1 MGQNNPGHLVD
12 TVIYAPVSIEVN
24 YEEQSTTMSQPAV
37 KNDSI
42 KQDQTIPINQAN
54 VNLLKQRS
62 ILVIDDEHG
71 IRNFLIKGL
80 SKYVGLVE
88 SAENVEKAEALRQ
101 RCHFDLII
109 SDIKLPGKSGVEWVE
124 ELRESGCSTAVIFI
138 TAHAH
143 LDVAISAIRAGAA
156 DFIIKPFRM
165 DQIINAVERCI
176 ERQDMK
182 RENFVLRRQVDKIYD
197 SSGMIGACQLIQ
209 NLCSVIKRVAPMPST
224 ILIEG
229 ESGTGKELA
238 AKSIH
243 DLSGRKG
250 SFVPVNCG
258 AISAELLESELFGHV
273 KGAFTG
279 AHQGR
284 EGLFTY
290 ANGGTLFLDEIGE
303 MPMSMQA
310 HLLRVLEEKTI
321 RPVGANQEVPV
332 DARIIAATN
341 RKLEQLVVEGKF
353 RQDLFF
359 RLNVLNLHI
368 PALRE
373 RIEDLKILAQYFIQT
388 LSASLGIKPIAL
400 DESELALLSSYH
412 WPGNV
417 RELKNVIE
425 RSLLLNKPASECITG
440 SVQKPA
446 VTDSSAPAGILLEDI
461 EKHHILKILNMEGG
475 NKSAAARHLG
485 ISRKTLERKVAAWEQ
500 QPF

>member
-1 MGQNNPGHLVD
+1 
-12 TVIYAPVSIEVN
+12 
-24 YEEQSTTMSQPAV
+24 MSQPAIV
-37 KNDSI
+37 DTAEKHKISN
-42 KQDQTIPINQAN
+42 KKF
-54 VNLLKQRS
+54 LKQRS

-80 SKYVGLVE
+80 SKHVGLIE
-88 SAENVEKAEALRQ
+88 SAEDIKKAEELRQ

-109 SDIKLPGKSGVEWVE
+109 ADIKLPGKSGVEWVQ
-124 ELRESGCSTAVIFI
+124 ELRETGCKTSVIFI

-143 LDVAISAIRAGAA
+143 LDIAIDAIRAGAA

-165 DQIINAVERCI
+165 DQILTAIDRCI
-176 ERQDMK
+176 ERREME

-209 NLCSVIKRVAPMPST
+209 NLCAVIKRVAPMPST
-224 ILIEG
+224 ILLEG

-243 DLSGRKG
+243 DLSGRSG

-258 AISAELLESELFGHV
+258 AMSAELLESELYGHV

-279 AHQGR
+279 AHQSR
-284 EGLFTY
+284 EGLFSY
-290 ANGGTLFLDEIGE
+290 ASGGTLFLDEIGE
-303 MPMSMQA
+303 MPLSMQA

-321 RPVGANQEVPV
+321 RPVGSNQEIPIDV
-332 DARIIAATN
+332 RIIAATN
-341 RKLEQLVVEGKF
+341 RNLEQRVNEGNF

-359 RLNVLNLHI
+359 RLNVLNLQI

-373 RIEDLKILAQYFIQT
+373 RIEDLKILAQYFIET
-388 LSASLGIKPIAL
+388 LSISLGVKPSRIT
-400 DESELALLSSYH
+400 ESELSILAGYA

-425 RSLLLNKPASECITG
+425 RSLLLNTPASECIATA
-440 SVQKPA
+440 VQNPLA
-446 VTDSSAPAGILLEDI
+446 VEAIESSTLLEDI
-461 EKHHILKILNMEGG
+461 EK
-475 NKSAAARHLG
+475 KSYFKNTQYGKWKQICRSQTFG
-485 ISRKTLERKVAAWEQ
+485 CIT
-500 QPF
+500 